1 MQARCKANKEGEKVD
16 VVEQGEAGAFV
27 DETGR
32 GEGGGGR
39 GREKTGRG

>member
-32 GEGGGGR
+32 GRGEGEGEDG
-39 GREKTGRG
+39 